1 MTSRNKE
8 KPGELNFSSS
18 QESDKKA
25 FAHLMRRGLE
35 KPMSET
41 DQVFQDVFD
50 EIDDESTDSD
60 LSETD
65 KS

>member
-1 MTSRNKE
+1 MTSENKR
-8 KPGELNFSSS
+8 KPGELDFSSS

-35 KPMSET
+35 KPMSEADRIFQKAYDKL
-41 DQVFQDVFD
+41 DQ
-50 EIDDESTDSD
+50 ESTDSE

>member
-1 MTSRNKE
+1 MTSPNKE
-8 KPGELNFSSS
+8 NPEDLNFPSS

-41 DQVFQDVFD
+41 DQVFQDVYD
-50 EIDDESTDSD
+50 EIDKESTDSD
-60 LSETD
+60 LSKTD

>member
-1 MTSRNKE
+1 MNSENKR
-8 KPGELNFSSS
+8 KPGELDFSSS

-35 KPMSET
+35 KPQSET
-41 DQVFQDVFD
+41 DQVFQDVYD
-50 EIDDESTDSD
+50 ELDQESTDSE

>member
-1 MTSRNKE
+1 MTSKNKE
-8 KPGELNFSSS
+8 KPGKLNFSSS

-25 FAHLMRRGLE
+25 FAHLMRRAFE
-35 KPMSET
+35 KPQSET
-41 DQVFQDVFD
+41 DQVFQDVYD
-50 EIDDESTDSD
+50 ELDQESTDSE